1 MTTQK
6 LPKKIDKYTRIL
18 QLENEIEKKQKEL
31 KKLRATKEYVE
42 KGDRV
47 RILKDYEWV
56 CSKGAIMI
64 VDEIASGRIYCTTK
78 RGNGKEGVYWINDG
92 DYVKVDK

>member
-47 RILKDYEWV
+47 RILKDYEW
-56 CSKGAIMI
+56 ALLRQFI
-64 VDEIASGRIYCTTK
+64 
-78 RGNGKEGVYWINDG
+78 GK
-92 DYVKVDK
+92 